1 MRRRGWL
8 LLVLLFAATALAP
21 RLATAL
27 PPDDADKE
35 KAFQL
40 VKLGL
45 DMVKK
50 GKHEL
55 AVDAFG
61 EAWSL
66 FKHPKILFYKGR
78 SLMALERWE
87 ASLAVFQLIQD
98 DPDLKAEQQNE
109 VAASIAMAESRLRA
123 TSVEIR
129 TLRGDGAPLQG
140 ANLLVDG
147 DKVGRSPMVI
157 DLRRGDYRV
166 MALMEGYKPT
176 EIVLN
181 VRTEESKSVSLV
193 LEASGAVMSPTVED
207 RSELTPSDAGVQQ
220 DAGEPWRGN
229 DLYAWSALGG
239 GAGLATLGVGLFTYY
254 GIFKASNS
262 VAKNQE
268 IQGETA
274 ILATAGILT
283 ALGAGGVGA
292 SFFLWEKDDSAA
304 ALLPTL
310 NGFVLSGTF

>member
-8 LLVLLFAATALAP
+8 LLVLLFMAP
-21 RLATAL
+21 RLAAAL
-27 PPDDADKE
+27 PPNEADKE

-45 DMVKK
+45 EMHQK
-50 GKHEL
+50 GKHAL

-66 FKHPKILFYKGR
+66 FKHAKILFYKGR

-87 ASLAVFQLIQD
+87 AALAVFQLIQD

-109 VAASIAMAESRLRA
+109 VAASIARAESQLRA

-129 TLRGDGAPLQG
+129 TLTGDGDPLQG

-147 DKVGRSPMVI
+147 DKVGQSPTVI
-157 DLRRGDYRV
+157 ELHRGSYRV
-166 MALMEGYKPT
+166 MALKEGYKPV
-176 EIVLN
+176 EVVLN
-181 VRTEESKSVSLV
+181 VRSEESKSVSLV
-193 LEASGAVMSPTVED
+193 LEASGAVMAPSVENKT
-207 RSELTPSDAGVQQ
+207 ELTPSDAAGDVHRE
-220 DAGEPWRGN
+220 AGEPWRGD

-239 GAGLATLGVGLFTYY
+239 GAGLAAIGVGLFAYY
-254 GIFKASNS
+254 GAFKASNT
-262 VAKNQE
+262 VAAHQE

-274 ILATAGILT
+274 ILATAGVLT
-283 ALGAGGVGA
+283 ALGVGGIGA
-292 SFFLWEKDDSAA
+292 SFFLWEKDDTTAT
-304 ALLPTL
+304 LLPTP
-310 NGFVLSGTF
+310 NGFTLSGTF